1 MTRSLQ
7 MGFDSFCPDGGDEVM
22 FLLPLW
28 FGRLLNFMQMDF
40 SLQFKLRSGFKG
52 LNTLRHKLMT
62 VMHHLSP
69 HSPGHLLFQEDSQHF
84 KS

>member
-28 FGRLLNFMQMDF
+28 FGRLLKCAKV
-40 SLQFKLRSGFKG
+40 LSGF
-52 LNTLRHKLMT
+52 
-62 VMHHLSP
+62 
-69 HSPGHLLFQEDSQHF
+69 
-84 KS
+84 